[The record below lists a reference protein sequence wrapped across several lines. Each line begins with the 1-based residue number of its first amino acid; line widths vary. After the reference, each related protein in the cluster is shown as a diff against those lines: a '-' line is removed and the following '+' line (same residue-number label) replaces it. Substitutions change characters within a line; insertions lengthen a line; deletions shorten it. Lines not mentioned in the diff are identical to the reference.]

1 MHGAYL
7 QSQGKW
13 VFLTFSCKIDKDSTK
28 CQKGMGA
35 LCIDIHISYF

>member
-1 MHGAYL
+1 MVHICKVKESGL
-7 QSQGKW
+7 
-13 VFLTFSCKIDKDSTK
+13 FLTFSCKIDKDSTK